1 MRFLFRLAGFL
12 LLAAGFVSLV
22 IDGAR
27 AIADDNPAFTHL
39 GPVLARL
46 MPGFYPRIEP
56 LAVEKVGPYLWDP
69 VLVNLFEAP
78 AFAAA
83 ALLGALMLW
92 IGRKPPEPIGFS
104 TRR

>member
-1 MRFLFRLAGFL
+1 MRFLLRFAGFL
-12 LLAAGFVSLV
+12 LIAAGFVSLV
-22 IDGAR
+22 ADGAR
-27 AIADDNPAFTHL
+27 AIADDRLAFTHL

-46 MPGFYPRIEP
+46 MPSFYPRIEP

-83 ALLGALMLW
+83 VVLGAILLW
-92 IGRKPPEPIGFS
+92 LGKRPPEPIGFS
-104 TRR
+104 TLR

>member
-12 LLAAGFVSLV
+12 LIAAGFVSLV
-22 IDGAR
+22 ADGAR
-27 AIADDNPAFTHL
+27 AVADDRLAFTRL

-46 MPGFYPRIEP
+46 MPSFYPRIEP

-69 VLVNLFEAP
+69 VLVGLFEAP

-83 ALLGALMLW
+83 AALGAILLW
-92 IGRKPPEPIGFS
+92 IGRRRPEPIGFS
-104 TRR
+104 TYR